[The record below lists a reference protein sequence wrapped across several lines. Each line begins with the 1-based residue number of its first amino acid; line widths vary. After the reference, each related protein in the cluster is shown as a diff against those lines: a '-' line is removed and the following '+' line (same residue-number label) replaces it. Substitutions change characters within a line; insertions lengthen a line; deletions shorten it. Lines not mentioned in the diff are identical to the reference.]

1 MESQWVE
8 ILSVVVF
15 LVILSMS
22 TYYLIWPGTDSDG
35 NPRTDVRIVS
45 AIVLGL
51 SFAVLF
57 FFLWSLFGDLNSR
70 VSTMDSRVSTMD
82 SRVSTMDSDMG
93 TMKEDVSNLKS
104 AVKQALSILGY
115 VAEKTGHIGD
125 EYVLSKIADLP
136 QARFNWK

>member
-51 SFAVLF
+51 SVAVLF

-70 VSTMDSRVSTMD
+70 VSTMDSRV
-82 SRVSTMDSDMG
+82 G
-93 TMKEDVSNLKS
+93 EDVFKLKR
-104 AVKQALSILGY
+104 AVHLAWDSLKHLIEENNFADSYLS
-115 VAEKTGHIGD
+115 ENH
-125 EYVLSKIADLP
+125 SKFMND
-136 QARFNWK
+136 WY